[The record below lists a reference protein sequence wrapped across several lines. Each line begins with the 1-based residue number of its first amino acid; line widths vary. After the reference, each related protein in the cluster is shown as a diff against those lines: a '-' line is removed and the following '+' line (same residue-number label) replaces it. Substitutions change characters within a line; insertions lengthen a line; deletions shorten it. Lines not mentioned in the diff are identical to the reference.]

1 MFGVLLGIVLMI
13 MFLSNLSPQQ
23 SQQSTG
29 VTRTIGTLA
38 GTKIT
43 QTQLT
48 NATEEWQFLRRLA
61 FIDPNH
67 PEVEPQQVV
76 VKVLGPELV
85 GRINQNLSGSQSISL
100 FFLLVQEADRE
111 GIVIPPEELQ
121 TFLTSYVR
129 PLPERGSDEWLNVE
143 NAVADCLKIQRMI
156 GRAAS
161 FLSQVPAPTEAD
173 IRNQFDQYSDQIA
186 AQLGKIP
193 SQFGQQSDPLG
204 FGYKVPNRVL
214 VQYIGLS
221 RGDVQDAAA
230 ASKSKEDW
238 YVAAYGEFKSNR
250 GDYDSRALPPATQ
263 PAERLGPSTQ
273 PTPSHQTEAAPR
285 KVDDLDDDFALHADL
300 VLNDLYN
307 REAQKLQDTI
317 LKQISEKMSWGFG
330 SYRDA
335 IASAKPATGAA
346 AEYVSF
352 KFMQD
357 LAGSIRAQYG
367 ITPILGN
374 IEQFKTEEQLTQIPG
389 IGRAVCPL
397 AGGNQVLPFT
407 AYAIE
412 LFQPL
417 MSDAAKNS
425 SFEALALAPWQPSN
439 PLVDDA
445 QRNIYV
451 FRISGSD
458 PAHTPPLA
466 DVKQQVISDW
476 KINAAYAKA
485 LEAGHLLLS
494 SAQRQGLDAAAAEA
508 HLSWPIITDPFN
520 PSAVLS
526 DNAAATIA
534 PLNLTPDS
542 ARELA
547 NAALQ
552 LLTTSPGGDNR
563 PQLLTELYAD
573 RIVPVIELYQ
583 AKPVWDSQ
591 DKSLITMS
599 IMERLR
605 QEQRMPLE
613 AQLCTVQAV
622 SDRVGYHPASS
633 SKTGGLP

>member
-1 MFGVLLGIVLMI
+1 MV
-13 MFLSNLSPQQ
+13 N
-23 SQQSTG
+23 
-29 VTRTIGTLA
+29 R
-38 GTKIT
+38 
-43 QTQLT
+43 
-48 NATEEWQFLRRLA
+48 
-61 FIDPNH
+61 
-67 PEVEPQQVV
+67 
-76 VKVLGPELV
+76 LGPELV
-85 GRINQNLSGSQSISL
+85 GRINQNLSGGQSASL

-129 PLPERGSDEWLNVE
+129 PLPEPGSDEWLSAE
-143 NAVADCLKIQRMI
+143 NAVADCLRIQRMMDRAGSVI
-156 GRAAS
+156 KISRPLQELSLARTAQDLSVKFVPVIAAS

-186 AQLGKIP
+186 AQIGKTP

-221 RGDVQDAAA
+221 RGDVQDAAV

-263 PAERLGPSTQ
+263 PAERGSPPAERLGPSTQ
-273 PTPSHQTEAAPR
+273 PSPSNQSEAAPR
-285 KVDDLDDDFALHADL
+285 KVDALDDDFALHADL

-307 REAQKLQDTI
+307 RETQKLQDTI
-317 LKQISEKMSWGFG
+317 LKQISEKMSSGFG

-335 IASAKPATGAA
+335 IAAAGASAKPATGAA
-346 AEYVSF
+346 AEYISF

-374 IEQFKTEEQLTQIPG
+374 IEQFKTEEQLAQIPS
-389 IGRAVCPL
+389 IGQAVCPL

-439 PLVDDA
+439 PLADDA
-445 QRNIYV
+445 QRKLYV

-466 DVKQQVISDW
+466 DVKQQVVDDW

-508 HLSWPIITDPFN
+508 HLSSPIVTDPFN

-526 DNAAATIA
+526 DNAPPTIA

-547 NAALQ
+547 SAALQ
-552 LLTTSPGGDNR
+552 LLTTAPGGDNR
-563 PQLLTELYAD
+563 PQLLAQLYAD

-599 IMERLR
+599 LMERLR

-613 AQLCTVQAV
+613 AQLCTLQAV
-622 SDRVGYHPASS
+622 SDRVGYLPATS
-633 SKTGGLP
+633 SKAGGSP